1 MLAFLIFRMITF
13 KASYF
18 TLEQLPK
25 DGKPEVAFIGRSNVG
40 KSSLINS
47 LAERKDIAKVSS
59 TPGKTQSFNYFDVD
73 GEYYLVDMPGYG
85 FAKRSLDKREEWSGM
100 FEKYFNER
108 QELKIICVLVDSR
121 HPELDNDSLV
131 LDWLEASEKKWVV
144 VLTKTDKISQ
154 KDIAAHKKILESKY
168 HFCAGVVP
176 VSSKS
181 GIGIKMLRSQV
192 KKLIS

>member
-1 MLAFLIFRMITF
+1 MITF

-18 TLEQLPK
+18 TLAQLPT
-25 DGKPEVAFIGRSNVG
+25 DGKPEVGFIGRSNVG

-47 LAERKDIAKVSS
+47 LAKRKDIAKVSS

-73 GEYYLVDMPGYG
+73 GDYYLVDMPGYG

-100 FEKYFNER
+100 FEKYFDER
-108 QELKIICVLVDSR
+108 GELKLICVLVDSR
-121 HPELDNDSLV
+121 HPDLGNDSLV
-131 LDWLEASEKKWVV
+131 LDWLESSQKKWIV

-154 KDIAAHKKILESKY
+154 KDIAAHKKLLQEKY
-168 HFCAGVVP
+168 HFCAGVIP

-181 GIGIKMLRSQV
+181 GIGIKMLQSQI
-192 KKLIS
+192 KQLIF

>member
-1 MLAFLIFRMITF
+1 
-13 KASYF
+13 
-18 TLEQLPK
+18 
-25 DGKPEVAFIGRSNVG
+25 
-40 KSSLINS
+40 
-47 LAERKDIAKVSS
+47 
-59 TPGKTQSFNYFDVD
+59 
-73 GEYYLVDMPGYG
+73 
-85 FAKRSLDKREEWSGM
+85 M
-100 FEKYFNER
+100 FEKYFTER

-131 LDWLEASEKKWVV
+131 LDWLEANQKKWIV

-154 KDIAAHKKILESKY
+154 KEIAAHKKILEGKY